1 MMKYG
6 LLAVPWGHNIGDALQ
21 SRLIR
26 DMYAE
31 RGISDIKYL
40 ELGRTAE
47 YEGDKLILPMNSC
60 NVYSGPHD
68 ARKFASSK
76 DVDYRYV
83 GFHLHGNLST
93 FGKSVGLV
101 SEYPIGCRD
110 VPTRDFLRK
119 LGYNAYFSGCVSMTL
134 PRRQDGDYK
143 LVYVIDDDPKK
154 ALPLCDPVDI
164 RVLTS
169 LCLPDGIPWRD
180 AEDLAMRRMELL
192 RDTAKMVITSRL
204 HVYLP
209 CVAMGIPVVFTRPI
223 IPRTSLVEIFTPAT
237 VGYFRDI
244 VRQNIVN
251 ALFDEGEC
259 VAKELDEL
267 AILGDRPFD
276 K

>member
-1 MMKYG
+1 MKYG
-6 LLAVPWGHNIGDALQ
+6 LLSIPWGHNIGDALQ

-31 RGISDIKYL
+31 HGIDGVEYL
-40 ELGRTAE
+40 ELGKTAG
-47 YEGDKLILPMNSC
+47 YKGDKLILPMNSC
-60 NVYSGPHD
+60 NVYSGMQD
-68 ARKFASSK
+68 AQKFASSG
-76 DVDYRYV
+76 DIDYRYV
-83 GFHLHGNLST
+83 GFHLHGNLAT
-93 FGKSVGLV
+93 FGKSVRLT

-110 VPTRDFLRK
+110 VPTRDFLRN

-134 PRRQDGDYK
+134 PKRKEGDYR

-154 ALPLCDPVDI
+154 ALPFCDPVDI

-169 LCLPDGIPWRD
+169 LCLPDGIEWSK
-180 AEDLAMRRMELL
+180 AEDLAMKRIELL

-209 CVAMGIPVVFTRPI
+209 CVAMGVPVVFTRPI

-237 VGYFRDI
+237 VDYFRDI

-259 VAKELDEL
+259 VAKKLDEL

-276 K
+276 R